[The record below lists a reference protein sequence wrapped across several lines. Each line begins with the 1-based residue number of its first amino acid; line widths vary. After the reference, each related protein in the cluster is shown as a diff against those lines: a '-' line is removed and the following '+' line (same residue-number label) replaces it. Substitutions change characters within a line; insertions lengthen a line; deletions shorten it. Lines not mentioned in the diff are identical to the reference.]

1 MRTYREDELFEE
13 NKRLR
18 EALDGAQF
26 SLLLAVTRMK
36 ENSIACDDFQEGYFK
51 RDKILKGE

>member
-18 EALDGAQF
+18 EALEIIEDNCPCSKAKKVAEQA
-26 SLLLAVTRMK
+26 LK
-36 ENSIACDDFQEGYFK
+36 EKNDV
-51 RDKILKGE
+51 